1 MLGTVGQVSNIND
14 GFLIPQRDSS
24 GLTFKFPAG
33 SKILCTNC
41 QIDDESTLIA
51 NGDIVKTTLGYDIKN
66 EIEAR
71 ITKGSS
77 VPLTVLH
84 YRQIVYAE
92 KVTSGTNMLFILPKG
107 ARVNNTLVENTGEFS
122 VPTSSTYL
130 IEY

>member
-33 SKILCTNC
+33 SKILCLTC
-41 QIDDESTLIA
+41 QFDNEDTLVA

-66 EIEAR
+66 EIEAH
-71 ITKGSS
+71 ISKNSS
-77 VPLTVLH
+77 SPLTILH
-84 YRQIVYAE
+84 YRQIVYVE
-92 KVTSGTNMLFILPKG
+92 KVISGSNVLFILPKG
-107 ARVNNTLVENTGEFS
+107 ARVNNTLVETTGEFS